1 MERKQGVY
9 TALALMVVAF
19 WGSSFAFTKQ
29 LITVLTPTEIMFI
42 RFAIAYVSMWVVYP
56 KTHRPQS
63 AKAEGKLVLL
73 GILGGSL
80 YFWTENTALAYTQAS
95 NVSLV
100 VTTAPILTAVL
111 AHRFTRDEK
120 FHARLFAG
128 FVVAMAGVFL
138 VIFNGQF
145 TLQLNFTGDL
155 LAMAA
160 ALSWAFYTI
169 LLKKESAQYNGVF
182 LTRKVFFYAML
193 TMTPLMATDQF
204 AFAHL
209 ALLGRME
216 VLLPLLFLGLVCST
230 VCYVCWN
237 QVVAHLGAVRANNF
251 VYLNPLVAMVVSVLF
266 LHETIT
272 VYMLIGAALILGG
285 VFISEKKPRAAA
297 PLSPTPSHPQ
307 EQN

>member
-1 MERKQGVY
+1 MY

-29 LITVLTPTEIMFI
+29 LIAVLTPTEIMFI

-56 KTHRPQS
+56 KTHRPKS
-63 AKAEGKLVLL
+63 AGAEGRLVLL

-111 AHRFTRDEK
+111 AHLFTKDEK
-120 FHARLFAG
+120 FHARLLLG
-128 FVVAMAGVFL
+128 FLVAMAGVFL

-155 LAMAA
+155 LAIAA

-169 LLKKESAQYNGVF
+169 LLKRESAQYNGVY

-204 AFAHL
+204 SFAHL

-230 VCYVCWN
+230 LCYICWN
-237 QVVAHLGAVRANNF
+237 QVVLHLGAVKANNF
-251 VYLNPLVAMVVSVLF
+251 VYLNPLVAMLVSVLF

-285 VFISEKKPRAAA
+285 VMISEKKPRKPRAVSS
-297 PLSPTPSHPQ
+297 LPSTSSHS
-307 EQN
+307 

>member
-1 MERKQGVY
+1 M
-9 TALALMVVAF
+9 ALMVVAF

-42 RFAIAYVSMWVVYP
+42 RFAIAYVSMWLVYP
-56 KTHRPQS
+56 RTHRPVS

-73 GILGGSL
+73 GVLGGSL

-100 VTTAPILTAVL
+100 VTTAPILTALL
-111 AHRFTRDEK
+111 AHWFTRDEK
-120 FHARLFAG
+120 FHVRLFAG

-230 VCYVCWN
+230 ACYVCWN
-237 QVVAHLGAVRANNF
+237 QVVAHLGAVKANNF

-272 VYMLIGAALILGG
+272 VYMLIGAGLILGG
-285 VFISEKKPRAAA
+285 VMISEKKPRKPRAVSS
-297 PLSPTPSHPQ
+297 LPSTSSHS
-307 EQN
+307 